1 MKNVLFLFFFILIY
15 GCNKPK
21 TVLICGDHVCINN
34 SEAKQYFEDNL
45 SLEVKVIDSKSK
57 KEIDL
62 VEINLKSK
70 PDETRKI
77 TLLNKKNIKKKLKF
91 LSDKQIKEKKADLK
105 KRKKKK
111 KKLSK
116 VKRNIK
122 QVRLS
127 KKIIQNVNKKEKMID
142 ICTILDKCNI
152 EQISKY
158 LINQGKNKKLPDI
171 TIRE

>member
-1 MKNVLFLFFFILIY
+1 MVNVRDYIFISMIL
-15 GCNKPK
+15 
-21 TVLICGDHVCINN
+21 CGTTSFIM
-34 SEAKQYFEDNL
+34 
-45 SLEVKVIDSKSK
+45 
-57 KEIDL
+57 KEITHIRELLYRKNKDNESN
-62 VEINLKSK
+62 VEV
-70 PDETRKI
+70 DEECEEI
-77 TLLNKKNIKKKLKF
+77 TILNKKNTKKKLKV